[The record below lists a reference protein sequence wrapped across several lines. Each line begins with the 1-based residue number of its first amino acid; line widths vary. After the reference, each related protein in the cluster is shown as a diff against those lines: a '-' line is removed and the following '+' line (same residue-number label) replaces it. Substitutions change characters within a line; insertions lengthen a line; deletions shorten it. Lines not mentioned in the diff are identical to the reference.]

1 MIVYEKEANSTIFY
15 LHKNRSRFP
24 PLSKNR
30 NSELVLFFQFFSFH
44 SHFRHLS
51 IRFNAKLIFISTSYS
66 HFISRACFAKRRK
79 KIYGICKY
87 REKFST
93 RLRDASCPQVQQ
105 RDGSN
110 DPLRLSLRRSALSI
124 SWNLRYFYV
133 TNSGNSTIPLFR
145 SAISAVN
152 FLRYRR
158 WLSLPPRFLT

>member
-1 MIVYEKEANSTIFY
+1 MKKKLTRLFFISI
-15 LHKNRSRFP
+15 KNRSRFP
-24 PLSKNR
+24 VIEK
-30 NSELVLFFQFFSFH
+30 SEFGVSSFFQFFSFH

-51 IRFNAKLIFISTSYS
+51 IRFNAKLIFISTSYP
-66 HFISRACFAKRRK
+66 HFISRACFAKRRE

-110 DPLRLSLRRSALSI
+110 NPSRLSLRRSALSI

-133 TNSGNSTIPLFR
+133 TSSGNSTIPLFR